1 MKFLAFLGL
10 LVLGFICIRWAKWIT
25 DNTTRFDWPERF
37 FGSGGTYT
45 MWKILGVLAIVFAFI
60 YLFKF

>member
-1 MKFLAFLGL
+1 MKILFFIGL
-10 LVLGFICIRWAKWIT
+10 IVLGFVCVIYAKWIT

-45 MWKILGVLAIVFAFI
+45 MWKIVGVLLIIFAFI

>member
-1 MKFLAFLGL
+1 MKLLAFIGL
-10 LVLGFICIRWAKWIT
+10 IALGFVCIIYSKWIT
-25 DNTTRFDWPERF
+25 DNTARFDWPEKF

-45 MWKILGVLAIVFAFI
+45 MWKIFGVIAIVFAFI